1 MSRPGL
7 LEQTLVSARRDMS
20 RERRRGEVLWVTI
33 PFGVVAM
40 LLIPLAVG
48 ADIPRLR
55 ELGPGLY
62 WVVVLLFGVLVTV
75 RTTAADSPQQRD
87 LNRLIGL
94 DPAAGFV
101 GRTIA
106 SFVFLMAFEV
116 VVGLATIALYD
127 VSLSGWW
134 WLPVILVVTGAGL
147 ALIGSLAAAIAGS
160 VASGPALVPLLVA
173 PLAVPLLLG
182 ATQALDGLRL
192 GESILPWLFL
202 MVTVVLILLIV
213 GVLTARPLQET
224 R

>member
-182 ATQALDGLRL
+182 ATQALDGLRRARVSFL
-192 GESILPWLFL
+192 GCS
-202 MVTVVLILLIV
+202 
-213 GVLTARPLQET
+213 
-224 R
+224 

>member
-1 MSRPGL
+1 MTQPGL
-7 LEQTLVSARRDMS
+7 MDQAVVAAKRDLA

-40 LLIPLAVG
+40 LLIPMAVG
-48 ADIPRLR
+48 ADAPRLR
-55 ELGPGLY
+55 ELGPGLF
-62 WVVVLLFGVLVTV
+62 WVIVLLFGVLVTV
-75 RTTAADSPQQRD
+75 RTTAADTPQQRD

-101 GRTIA
+101 GRSLA
-106 SFVFLMAFEV
+106 SFVLLLAFEV

-127 VSLSGWW
+127 VSLAGWF
-134 WLPVILVVTGAGL
+134 WLPLILVVAGAGL
-147 ALIGSLAAAIAGS
+147 ALVGSLAASIAGNL
-160 VASGPALVPLLVA
+160 ATGPALVPLLVA

-192 GESILPWLFL
+192 GNSILPWLLL
-202 MVTVVLILLIV
+202 MVTVVLVLLIV

>member
-1 MSRPGL
+1 M
-7 LEQTLVSARRDMS
+7 A

-48 ADIPRLR
+48 ADVPRLR

-101 GRTIA
+101 GRALA
-106 SFVFLMAFEV
+106 SFVFLLGFEV

-127 VSLSGWW
+127 VSLRGWW
-134 WLPVILVVTGAGL
+134 WMPAILAVTGAGL

-160 VASGPALVPLLVA
+160 VATGPALVPLLVA

-182 ATQALDGLRL
+182 ATQALNGLRL
-192 GESILPWLFL
+192 GEGILPWLLL
-202 MVTVVLILLIV
+202 MITVVLILLIV

>member
-1 MSRPGL
+1 MNRPGL
-7 LEQTLVSARRDMS
+7 VDQALVAARRDMA

-87 LNRLIGL
+87 LNRLLGL

-101 GRTIA
+101 GRAMA
-106 SFVFLMAFEV
+106 SFVFLLAFEV

-134 WLPVILVVTGAGL
+134 WLPLILVIAGAGL

-160 VASGPALVPLLVA
+160 VATGPALVPLLVA

-192 GESILPWLFL
+192 GESILPWLLL
-202 MVTVVLILLIV
+202 MVTVVLVLLIV

>member
-192 GESILPWLFL
+192 GESILPWLLL

>member
-1 MSRPGL
+1 MTQPGL
-7 LEQTLVSARRDMS
+7 LDQAIVAARRDLA

-40 LLIPLAVG
+40 LLIPMAVG
-48 ADIPRLR
+48 ADAPRLR
-55 ELGPGLY
+55 ELGPGLF
-62 WVVVLLFGVLVTV
+62 WVIVLLFGVLVTV
-75 RTTAADSPQQRD
+75 RTTAADTPQQRD

-101 GRTIA
+101 GRSLA
-106 SFVFLMAFEV
+106 SFALLLAFEV

-127 VSLSGWW
+127 VSLAGWV
-134 WLPVILVVTGAGL
+134 WLPVILVIAGAGL
-147 ALIGSLAAAIAGS
+147 ALIGSLAASIAGNL
-160 VASGPALVPLLVA
+160 ATGPALVPLLVA

-192 GESILPWLFL
+192 GNSILPWLLL
-202 MVTVVLILLIV
+202 MVTVVLVLMIV

>member
-1 MSRPGL
+1 MNRPGL
-7 LEQTLVSARRDMS
+7 VAQARIAARRDIA

-48 ADIPRLR
+48 ADVPRLR
-55 ELGPGLY
+55 DLGPGLY

-101 GRTIA
+101 GRAMA
-106 SFVFLMAFEV
+106 SFVFLFAFEV

-127 VSLSGWW
+127 VSLQGWW
-134 WLPVILVVTGAGL
+134 WMPVILVVTGAGL

-160 VASGPALVPLLVA
+160 VATGPALVPLLVA

-192 GESILPWLFL
+192 GEGILPWLLL
-202 MVTVVLILLIV
+202 MVTVVLILSIV